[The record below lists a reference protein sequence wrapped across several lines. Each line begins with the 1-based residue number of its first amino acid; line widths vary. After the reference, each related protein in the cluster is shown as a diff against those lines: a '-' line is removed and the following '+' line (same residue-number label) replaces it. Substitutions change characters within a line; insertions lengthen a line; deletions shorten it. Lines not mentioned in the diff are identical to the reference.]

1 MKYKVTLLNLDQVAL
16 TTKYILLPT
25 TFDQLI

>member
-1 MKYKVTLLNLDQVAL
+1 MIYKVTLLNLDQVSL